1 MNQLKQFKQ
10 TGPDTWLVD
19 EWVQY
24 PHRKSRVEL
33 VRARNQYR
41 ATFSVVLVQSGV
53 IPERQTLMTGG
64 VTESIQTA
72 LHLTQTTVG

>member
-1 MNQLKQFKQ
+1 MHQLKQFQQ
-10 TGPDTWLVD
+10 TAPDTWLVD

-33 VRARNQYR
+33 VRDGKNFA
-41 ATFSVVLVQSGV
+41 VVHVQDDAQ
-53 IPERQTLMTGG
+53 PARQTLMTGG
-64 VTESIQTA
+64 VTESIKTA